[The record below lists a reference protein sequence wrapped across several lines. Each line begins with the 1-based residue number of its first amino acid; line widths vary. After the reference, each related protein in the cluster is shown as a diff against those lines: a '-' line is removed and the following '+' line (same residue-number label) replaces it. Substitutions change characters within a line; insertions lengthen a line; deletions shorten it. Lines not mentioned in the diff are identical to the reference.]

1 MRFSKVNKSIF
12 ELSRKIIFYRVMV
25 IDNLVYVCFELES
38 FSVAENDKSTYF
50 KAYLLGCIFSKDLL
64 GTQLSI
70 LKTNSI

>member
-1 MRFSKVNKSIF
+1 
-12 ELSRKIIFYRVMV
+12 MV

-38 FSVAENDKSTYF
+38 FIVAENDKSTYF
-50 KAYLLGCIFSKDLL
+50 NAYLLGCIFSKDLL